1 MNKLNISR
9 MFARSSIAAAALLI
23 FAGNAGAVSLVA
35 LSNNNQIGTFD
46 SSSASIDL
54 STFNTITGTAPGEY
68 FVGIDLRP
76 SDNMIYGIST
86 DNKIYTVD
94 ASTGVSSFVTDLSNS
109 IVDSNK
115 TYGLDINPVADRTPN
130 ASIRLVSSSGDNY
143 GINATTGAVT
153 VATSIAAGFTAV
165 SYRNS
170 DASTPDIAP
179 ASTELYYVNS
189 TTDNLASAP
198 GTFNNPTISVDGPLG
213 VDVLSSNGFEI
224 TSTGRAF
231 AAFNVDSHA
240 LRTGLFTVDLDNGA
254 ATQTGLFIG
263 TINGLTSAPV
273 SAIPEPETYALFLAG
288 LGLMG
293 FVARRRKV

>member
-1 MNKLNISR
+1 MNKLNVSKTL
-9 MFARSSIAAAALLI
+9 ARSSIAAAALLV

-35 LSNNNQIGTFD
+35 LSSNNQIGIFD
-46 SSSASIDL
+46 SNSASIDL
-54 STFNTITGTAPGEY
+54 STFNTITGTAPAEY

-86 DNKIYTVD
+86 DNKIYTIN
-94 ASTGVSSFVTDLSNS
+94 ANTGVSSFVVDLSNS

-115 TYGLDINPVADRTPN
+115 SYGLDINPVADRTPN
-130 ASIRLVSSSGDNY
+130 ASIRLVSSMGDNY

-153 VATSIAAGFTAV
+153 VATSITEGFSAV

-170 DASTPDIAP
+170 DPSTPNIPP

-189 TTDNLASAP
+189 TTDRLASAP
-198 GTFNNPTISVDGPLG
+198 SAFNNPTISEVGPLG
-213 VDVLSSNGFEI
+213 VDVLSANGFEI
-224 TSTGRAF
+224 TSTGSAF
-231 AAFNVDSHA
+231 AAFNTDSNA
-240 LRTGLFTVDLDNGA
+240 LRTGLYSVDLDTGA

-263 TINGLTSAPV
+263 TIYGLTAAP
-273 SAIPEPETYALFLAG
+273 IPEPETYALFLAG

-293 FVARRRKV
+293 FVARRRKTA

>member
-1 MNKLNISR
+1 MNKLNISKTL
-9 MFARSSIAAAALLI
+9 ARSSIAAAALLV
-23 FAGNAGAVSLVA
+23 FASNASAVSLVA
-35 LSNNNQIGTFD
+35 LTSSNQIGIFD
-46 SSSASIDL
+46 SSSASVDI
-54 STFNTITGTAPGEY
+54 STFNAITGTAPGEY

-94 ASTGVSSFVTDLSNS
+94 PSTGVSSFVVDLSNS

-115 TYGLDINPVADRTPN
+115 SYGLDINPVADRTPN
-130 ASIRLVSSSGDNY
+130 ASIRLVSSTGDNY

-153 VATSIAAGFTAV
+153 VATSIDAGFTAV
-165 SYRNS
+165 SYSNS
-170 DASTPDIAP
+170 DASTPNVAP

-189 TTDNLASAP
+189 TTDSLAFAPSA
-198 GTFNNPTISVDGPLG
+198 FNNPTISEVGSLG
-213 VDVLSSNGFEI
+213 VDVLNASGFEI
-224 TSTGRAF
+224 TSTDSAF
-231 AAFNVDSHA
+231 AALNFDSNA
-240 LRTGLFTVDLDNGA
+240 LRTGLFTVDLDTGA

-263 TINGLTSAPV
+263 TINGLTAAP
-273 SAIPEPETYALFLAG
+273 IPEPETYAMFLAG